1 VGKRTGCTLSC
12 QSALWSSCRK
22 GNDWTKFTK
31 TKRRNGKSVVSG
43 VTGFEGSSGLK
54 GSPNRDRAVGDERL
68 FISDSISLDNR
79 SFFR

>member
-1 VGKRTGCTLSC
+1 
-12 QSALWSSCRK
+12 
-22 GNDWTKFTK
+22 
-31 TKRRNGKSVVSG
+31 VVSG